1 MTLLPHSSGYY
12 SGIDGLRAVAVLA
25 VVIFHL
31 NAHWL
36 PGGFVGVDVFFVI
49 SGFVVSLSLVGMRF
63 SGFSQLLTYFYAR
76 RLLRIAPAL
85 IVCLLLV
92 TLLCCMFIPKAW
104 LSQANSRTGLAAF
117 FGVSNFVLAA
127 TANDYFSP
135 RSEFNPFT
143 HTWSLAVEEQFYLVF
158 PVLIF
163 GWLRVTQ
170 DGKQSLRKVSG
181 AALLFLGLASLALCA
196 WWSVSQPTLAF
207 YMLPARFWELAGG
220 VGLVFTMGWWQ
231 PRLQALAPP
240 ITRAASAALLLA
252 LALGLVFAK
261 DTAFPF
267 PWAVLPAL
275 ATMGLL
281 CLLGAQP
288 RSMAAQ
294 WLSVAPMRH
303 VGRISYSLYLWH
315 WPVFVLFRW
324 TVGLEAVQYQVAAVA
339 MALVLSEL
347 SFRWV
352 EQPARKS
359 VPLAAWSRARVV
371 GLGLGAVSVSC
382 AVSLLMF
389 ANQNQLSLSVTRDV
403 DTWNPESNIQLSTS
417 APKGADC
424 EVSARADTS
433 AQSEGVV
440 QLLMP
445 SNCKGRAAGTGV
457 GSSTGT
463 GTSTSTSTSS
473 TPRRMF
479 VAGDSH
485 AWAYTAMLRLYAQ
498 QSGTEIHLITRG
510 GCPFFNLRR
519 LNNAESAFCGDF
531 TLKAL
536 RVIAAQAKQGD
547 VLFLPTL
554 RLVRLRDQWGEVQKV
569 AASASASGSTAS
581 AGADE
586 ARSAAVSEA
595 VAALEPLAKRGVLVV
610 FEAPKPIFKS
620 PAFRCSDWFNAS
632 NPACRGGL
640 TIGRS
645 ELEAMR
651 RPTQTAMRAVVQQLP
666 QASVWDPTPVLCPEA
681 TCSTQRDG
689 RPLFFDGDHIS
700 GNGNAFLLPDFA
712 KFMAGVTTGR

>member
-1 MTLLPHSSGYY
+1 MTLPHQSSGYY

-63 SGFSQLLTYFYAR
+63 TGFSQLLTYFYAR

-127 TANDYFSP
+127 SANDYFSP

-163 GWLRVTQ
+163 GWLRVAQ
-170 DGKQSLRKVSG
+170 NGKQSLRKVAG
-181 AALLFLGLASLALCA
+181 AALLLLALASLALCA

-231 PRLQALAPP
+231 PRLQALALP

-281 CLLGAQP
+281 CLLVAQP

-324 TVGLEAVQYQVAAVA
+324 TVGLEAVQYQVAAVV
-339 MALVLSEL
+339 MAWVFSEL

-359 VPLAAWSRARVV
+359 APLAAWSRARVV

-403 DTWNPESNIQLSTS
+403 NTWNPESNIQLPAS

-445 SNCKGRAAGTGV
+445 SNCKGRAADI
-457 GSSTGT
+457 GSS
-463 GTSTSTSTSS
+463 TSTSTSTSS
-473 TPRRMF
+473 TSTTPRRMF

-531 TLKAL
+531 TVRAL
-536 RVIAAQAKQGD
+536 RVIAAQAQPGD

-554 RLVRLRDQWGEVQKV
+554 RLVRLRDQWGEVQKT
-569 AASASASGSTAS
+569 AASASGGITAE
-581 AGADE
+581 D
-586 ARSAAVSEA
+586 RSAAVSEA
-595 VAALEPLAKRGVLVV
+595 IAALEPLAKRGVMVV

-632 NPACRGGL
+632 NPACSAGL

-651 RPTQTAMRAVVQQLP
+651 SPSQTAMRAVVQQLP

-689 RPLFFDGDHIS
+689 QPLFFDGDHIS
-700 GNGNAFLLPDFA
+700 GYGNAFLLPDFA
-712 KFMAGVTTGR
+712 KFIAGVTTGR